1 MSQTAKRAITIGNF
15 DGVHLGHRAL
25 LSRARELVGSDGDV
39 VAMAFHPHPFARLRP
54 ELTPAEIE
62 PWETRIRRLKD
73 AGADRVE
80 RLEPTPDLLG
90 MSPAAFVDWLFET
103 HRPSHL
109 VEGPDFHFGKG
120 RAGSV
125 ATLAELAAGRGGR
138 GGGVEVVPP
147 MVVSLRDQSEV
158 VASSTLVRWLLARGR
173 VRDAAYVLGRAH
185 EVSGT
190 VVTGDRLGR
199 TIGFPT
205 ANLSTRCLCPGDG
218 VYAGIAVLADGSE
231 AVAAIHVG
239 GRPAIDRAEHRVEA
253 YLMTPDGARWNP
265 PAGQPESGWSCT
277 LRLIGRVRDIVRVNG
292 LEALVGQITRD
303 CARCVEIVGPLVG
316 ARTGFGTGRQADA
329 VASEPR

>member
-1 MSQTAKRAITIGNF
+1 
-15 DGVHLGHRAL
+15 
-25 LSRARELVGSDGDV
+25 
-39 VAMAFHPHPFARLRP
+39 
-54 ELTPAEIE
+54 
-62 PWETRIRRLKD
+62 
-73 AGADRVE
+73 
-80 RLEPTPDLLG
+80 
-90 MSPAAFVDWLFET
+90 
-103 HRPSHL
+103 
-109 VEGPDFHFGKG
+109 
-120 RAGSV
+120 
-125 ATLAELAAGRGGR
+125 
-138 GGGVEVVPP
+138 
-147 MVVSLRDQSEV
+147 
-158 VASSTLVRWLLARGR
+158 
-173 VRDAAYVLGRAH
+173 
-185 EVSGT
+185 
-190 VVTGDRLGR
+190 
-199 TIGFPT
+199 
-205 ANLSTRCLCPGDG
+205 